1 LSAWTRQAAARLAVP
16 RDYPRQAHEDARPS
30 CGAEELTPEERPFLR
45 FDAAA
50 QELFDGWRADLERRL
65 RAEEDYLVLLYN
77 AASQTRKP
85 GPISLSIR

>member
-1 LSAWTRQAAARLAVP
+1 MLDPAAV
-16 RDYPRQAHEDARPS
+16 
-30 CGAEELTPEERPFLR
+30 GAEELTPEERPFLR

-77 AASQTRKP
+77 ASRQTRKP

>member
-1 LSAWTRQAAARLAVP
+1 MKMLDPAAV
-16 RDYPRQAHEDARPS
+16 
-30 CGAEELTPEERPFLR
+30 GAEELTPEERPFLR

-65 RAEEDYLVLLYN
+65 RAEEDHLVLLYN
-77 AASQTRKP
+77 ASSQTRKP